1 MKKFF
6 AIALSA
12 LILAS
17 SAALASCGSTS
28 ESKTEKSSAV
38 QSSEK
43 ATDEATTQEDGT
55 TAADTTKAQE
65 TTKANNK
72 KDDKKKTSA
81 TSKPASSSSAV
92 NNNNKNNNNNNSSS
106 SAPQKSTPQHSSAPK
121 QSSTPKQSSQQSS
134 KPAPKKPSSKPAAA
148 GSFSASDLVFN
159 FNGKTV
165 QLNEDMTSVL
175 SKLGNAKKV
184 TSAQSCHGEG
194 EDKRYEYNGFYVDTY
209 PSGGK
214 DKVIG
219 VTITSGLST
228 PKGVSVGDSE
238 AKVIEKYGSG
248 FKKIGKF
255 MSYVSGNKSLMFFM
269 NNGKVVEIDYNLDVV

>member
-65 TTKANNK
+65 TTKANDK

-92 NNNNKNNNNNNSSS
+92 NNNNNNNSSS
-106 SAPQKSTPQHSSAPK
+106 SAPQKSTPQQSSAPK

-175 SKLGNAKKV
+175 SKLGKYKKV

>member
-65 TTKANNK
+65 TTKANDK

-92 NNNNKNNNNNNSSS
+92 NNNNNNNSSS
-106 SAPQKSTPQHSSAPK
+106 SAHQKSTPQQSSAPK

>member
-65 TTKANNK
+65 TTKANDK

-92 NNNNKNNNNNNSSS
+92 NNNNNNNSSS
-106 SAPQKSTPQHSSAPK
+106 SAPQKSTPQHSSTPQ

>member
-55 TAADTTKAQE
+55 TAADTTKTQE
-65 TTKANNK
+65 TTKANDKN
-72 KDDKKKTSA
+72 DDKKKTSA

-92 NNNNKNNNNNNSSS
+92 NNNNNNNSSS
-106 SAPQKSTPQHSSAPK
+106 SAPQKSTPQQSSAPK

>member
-17 SAALASCGSTS
+17 SAALVGCGSTS

-65 TTKANNK
+65 TTKANDK

-92 NNNNKNNNNNNSSS
+92 NNNNNNNSSS
-106 SAPQKSTPQHSSAPK
+106 SAPQKSTPQQSSAPK

>member
-17 SAALASCGSTS
+17 SAALAGCGSTS

-65 TTKANNK
+65 TTKANDK

-92 NNNNKNNNNNNSSS
+92 NNNNNNNSSS
-106 SAPQKSTPQHSSAPK
+106 SAPQKSTPQQSSAPK

>member
-65 TTKANNK
+65 TTKANDK

-92 NNNNKNNNNNNSSS
+92 NNNNNNNNNNNSSS
-106 SAPQKSTPQHSSAPK
+106 SAPQKSTPQ

>member
-38 QSSEK
+38 QSSEM

-65 TTKANNK
+65 TTKANDK

-92 NNNNKNNNNNNSSS
+92 NNNNNNNSSS
-106 SAPQKSTPQHSSAPK
+106 SAPQTSTPQQSSAPK

>member
-65 TTKANNK
+65 TTKANDK

-92 NNNNKNNNNNNSSS
+92 NNNNNNNNNNNSSS
-106 SAPQKSTPQHSSAPK
+106 SAPQKSTPQ

-175 SKLGNAKKV
+175 SKLGKYKKV

>member
-65 TTKANNK
+65 TTKANDK

-92 NNNNKNNNNNNSSS
+92 NNNNNNNSSS
-106 SAPQKSTPQHSSAPK
+106 SAPQKSTPQ

>member
-38 QSSEK
+38 QSSEM

-65 TTKANNK
+65 TTKANDK

-92 NNNNKNNNNNNSSS
+92 NNNNNNNNNNNSSS
-106 SAPQKSTPQHSSAPK
+106 SAPQKSTPQ

>member
-17 SAALASCGSTS
+17 SAALAGCGSTS

-38 QSSEK
+38 QSSEM

-65 TTKANNK
+65 TTKANDK

-92 NNNNKNNNNNNSSS
+92 NNNNNNNSSS
-106 SAPQKSTPQHSSAPK
+106 SAPQKSTPQQSSAPK

>member
-1 MKKFF
+1 M
-6 AIALSA
+6 
-12 LILAS
+12 
-17 SAALASCGSTS
+17 
-28 ESKTEKSSAV
+28 
-38 QSSEK
+38 
-43 ATDEATTQEDGT
+43 
-55 TAADTTKAQE
+55 
-65 TTKANNK
+65 
-72 KDDKKKTSA
+72 
-81 TSKPASSSSAV
+81 
-92 NNNNKNNNNNNSSS
+92 
-106 SAPQKSTPQHSSAPK
+106 
-121 QSSTPKQSSQQSS
+121 
-134 KPAPKKPSSKPAAA
+134 
-148 GSFSASDLVFN
+148 FN